1 MEITKHAEERYTERL
16 MDYSDKQD
24 IATYIAQNKDLI
36 AERIT
41 KMVNYGELI
50 YEGKIRDG
58 NYVKVILKDNWVV
71 LLDRKGDKVITLYK
85 ICLIKNDDEFNK
97 LFVAKMKEKI
107 SDIKSS
113 QTKTKEQTSKKK
125 QSYLDSINENK
136 QRIKEYETLI
146 LELRKSNAAHQD
158 EIDHMDAEVN
168 CIDLELKHAVEDL
181 VATKLF

>member
-16 MDYSDKQD
+16 MDYTDKQD
-24 IATYIAQNKDLI
+24 IAMYIAQNKDLI
-36 AERIT
+36 AKRIT
-41 KMVNYGELI
+41 KMVEYGELI

-85 ICLIKNDDEFNK
+85 ISLIKDDDEFNK
-97 LFVAKMKEKI
+97 LFVGKMKEKI
-107 SDIKSS
+107 SDIKSR
-113 QTKTKEQTSKKK
+113 QIKAKEQTSKKK
-125 QSYLDSINENK
+125 QVYLDGINENK

-146 LELRKSNAAHQD
+146 LELRKSNAAHQE

>member
-1 MEITKHAEERYTERL
+1 
-16 MDYSDKQD
+16 
-24 IATYIAQNKDLI
+24 
-36 AERIT
+36 
-41 KMVNYGELI
+41 
-50 YEGKIRDG
+50 
-58 NYVKVILKDNWVV
+58 
-71 LLDRKGDKVITLYK
+71 
-85 ICLIKNDDEFNK
+85 
-97 LFVAKMKEKI
+97 MKEKI

-113 QTKTKEQTSKKK
+113 QTKAKEQTSKKK

>member
-16 MDYSDKQD
+16 MDYTDKQD
-24 IATYIAQNKDLI
+24 IAMYIAQNKDLI

-41 KMVNYGELI
+41 KMVDYGELI

-71 LLDRKGDKVITLYK
+71 ILDRKD
-85 ICLIKNDDEFNK
+85 DDEFNK
-97 LFVAKMKEKI
+97 LFVTRMKEKI
-107 SDIKSS
+107 FDIKSR
-113 QTKTKEQTSKKK
+113 QTKAKEQTSKKK

-136 QRIKEYETLI
+136 QRVKEYETLI